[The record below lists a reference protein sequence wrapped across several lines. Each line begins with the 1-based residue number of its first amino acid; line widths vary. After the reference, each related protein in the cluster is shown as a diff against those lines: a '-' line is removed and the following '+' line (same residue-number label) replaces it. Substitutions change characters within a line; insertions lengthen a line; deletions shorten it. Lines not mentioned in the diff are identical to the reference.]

1 MQKSNIYKFSLLLV
15 IVLASCKPA
24 PIPIGFPKSQ
34 SQYYT
39 YLPLV
44 FSSNQ
49 SILGVN
55 TYESTRRA
63 NPYLVPGGS
72 VLYSISWSDTETV
85 QGVYDWVKSDY
96 QLELLD
102 RQQHRLIIGVR
113 NTPVWARTIPT
124 YQCSAPQLQYYD
136 KFHAFLLAI
145 IERYSPDKIEIWNE
159 PDVPTDIPIHLTSYL
174 GCWGTDF
181 ASGAAFGSFVEQVSE
196 GIATPIM
203 AGGFCLCH
211 PGDFLAGY
219 LLINPDIEYISF
231 HGYAHYQ
238 QNDWDAIFLQSDRIS
253 RATDLQQFVTETS
266 LLGDVVGEEQA
277 EYLQYIHKTAQ
288 DYPIS
293 GLLWFTMNNSG
304 WEYADMIKGGVERP
318 VWYIY
323 QEILAP
329 FGWYN

>member
-1 MQKSNIYKFSLLLV
+1 MTRRWIVILLV
-15 IVLASCKPA
+15 MVLVGCKPIVR
-24 PIPIGFPKSQ
+24 PVEIPRGQP
-34 SQYYT
+34 QYFA
-39 YLPLV
+39 YLPLL
-44 FSSNQ
+44 FSSEQ
-49 SILGVN
+49 SIVGVA
-55 TYESTRRA
+55 TWETPRRA
-63 NPYLVPGGS
+63 NPYIVPGGII
-72 VLYSISWSDTETV
+72 LYALFWNDTENV
-85 QGVYDWVKSDY
+85 QGVYDWSKPDY
-96 QLELLD
+96 ELELLD
-102 RQQHRLIIGVR
+102 RAHNRLVISVR
-113 NTPVWARTIPT
+113 NTPLWARLYPDRE
-124 YQCSAPQLQYYD
+124 CSPPQSQYWVLFRD
-136 KFHAFLLAI
+136 FLLAVI
-145 IERYSPDKIEIWNE
+145 DRYNPDYIEIWNE
-159 PDVPTDIPIHLTSYL
+159 PDTPIDVPPSSARYY

-181 ASGAAFGSFVEQVSE
+181 VSGTKFGLFVEQVSQ
-196 GIATPIM
+196 GIDTPIM

-277 EYLQYIHKTAQ
+277 DYLQYIHETAQ